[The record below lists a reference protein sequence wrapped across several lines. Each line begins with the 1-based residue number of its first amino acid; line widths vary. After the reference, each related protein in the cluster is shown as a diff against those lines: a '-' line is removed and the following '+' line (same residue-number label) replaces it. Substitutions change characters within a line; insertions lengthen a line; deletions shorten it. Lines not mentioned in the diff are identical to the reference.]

1 MNKLYFVIASLVF
14 AMSSAQH
21 VGIGAQIFDDSE
33 VLKVASNDKG
43 VLIPNID
50 IPNLNA
56 GTPVNL
62 LLILFCL

>member
-1 MNKLYFVIASLVF
+1 MNKLYFGIASLVF